1 MLKEIHAIGQNPT
14 IISPFRKWAFE
25 NGLQWIEIIP
35 DTNPQELENSI
46 NWTEAILFFFLD
58 RNTIESLKGWIPIL
72 PRIRNRF
79 LLYIDHK
86 DLYLSLDWLR
96 IQNLG
101 VLFSTDSNEA
111 RISLFESHLT
121 NLKKNEEI
129 EKERELKIIELQK
142 SQEILNRL
150 TESILELVGWAD
162 RNLRFTFLS
171 ASCERIL
178 GYKPEELIGRS
189 ILENIHPEDLI
200 HVSHDINHL
209 LFASSKDNKLILRY
223 RSKNGNYLWL
233 ETRGVLYSD
242 PESKEEM
249 ILFSSRDITNWI
261 QTQEEL
267 KISEKRYESVI
278 NTQEEMVCRFLP
290 DTTLTFVNEAY
301 CRAFQ
306 KTSKE
311 LLGRKFINFVPRES
325 QDLILNHI
333 SNFNPHNSIIHY
345 EHPSIG
351 KDGKI
356 IWQKWTDYAILNEYG
371 EIIEFQSIGQDI
383 SDRKNI
389 ELLLERTLAERNK
402 KGTLTSMDS
411 TITLL
416 KDSLIQFNP
425 VLIEIQKELFKI
437 LSSSLPY
444 QNKRHI
450 LLIHSILAQVLSEMK
465 SGI

>member
-1 MLKEIHAIGQNPT
+1 MSNVLEIQ
-14 IISPFRKWAFE
+14 
-25 NGLQWIEIIP
+25 
-35 DTNPQELENSI
+35 D
-46 NWTEAILFFFLD
+46 
-58 RNTIESLKGWIPIL
+58 
-72 PRIRNRF
+72 
-79 LLYIDHK
+79 
-86 DLYLSLDWLR
+86 
-96 IQNLG
+96 
-101 VLFSTDSNEA
+101 
-111 RISLFESHLT
+111 
-121 NLKKNEEI
+121 
-129 EKERELKIIELQK
+129 LQK

-150 TESILELVGWAD
+150 TESILEIVGWAD

-178 GYKPEELIGRS
+178 GYKPDELIGRS
-189 ILENIHPEDLI
+189 ILENIHSEDLI

-209 LFASSKDNKLILRY
+209 FFANSKDNKLILRY
-223 RSKNGNYLWL
+223 RCKNGNYLWL
-233 ETRGVLYSD
+233 ETRGVLYAD
-242 PESKEEM
+242 PESKEEL

-301 CRAFQ
+301 CRAFH
-306 KTSKE
+306 KTSRE

-325 QDLILNHI
+325 QDKILNHLN
-333 SNFNPHNSIIHY
+333 NFNPNNSIIHY

-356 IWQKWTDYAILNEYG
+356 IWQKWTDYAILNEYN
-371 EIIEFQSIGQDI
+371 EIVEFQSIGQDI

-389 ELLLERTLAERNK
+389 ELLLERTLSERNK

-416 KDSLIQFNP
+416 NESLIHFQP
-425 VLIEIQKELFKI
+425 SLEEIHKEILRVLK
-437 LSSSLPY
+437 SSLPY
-444 QNKRHI
+444 ESKRHL
-450 LLIHSILAQVLSEMK
+450 LLIQSLLSQVLSEMK
-465 SGI
+465 AKI